1 MADSYSQ
8 FSEVID
14 KIKKR
19 EDKWV
24 NEILRMP
31 TETDEEVM
39 KVYDA
44 LGLEV
49 DLEPDALDNW
59 PNFEWSIYNDTKHKR
74 LHLYAE
80 DQFDENHLIWFVQAF
95 LRRFRPTQIFT
106 MTGAGTCS
114 KPRAGEF
121 GGWWLAISA
130 NGIEGGNTWDAV
142 VEAAKKLEKAHE
154 DPT

>member
-49 DLEPDALDNW
+49 DLEP
-59 PNFEWSIYNDTKHKR
+59 
-74 LHLYAE
+74 
-80 DQFDENHLIWFVQAF
+80 
-95 LRRFRPTQIFT
+95 
-106 MTGAGTCS
+106 
-114 KPRAGEF
+114 
-121 GGWWLAISA
+121 
-130 NGIEGGNTWDAV
+130 
-142 VEAAKKLEKAHE
+142 
-154 DPT
+154 